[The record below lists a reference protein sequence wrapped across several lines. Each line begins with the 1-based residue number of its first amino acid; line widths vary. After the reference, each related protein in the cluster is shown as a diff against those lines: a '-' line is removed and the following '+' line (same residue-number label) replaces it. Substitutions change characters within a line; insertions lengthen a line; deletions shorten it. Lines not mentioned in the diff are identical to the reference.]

1 MLYSCIPTTL
11 LQDGGS
17 ILRRLSLAPTVWL
30 LSTLVALFVSLVFR
44 GLACSSG
51 LTEEDVRQIVEEH
64 SAPVPIGPQDPKGG
78 TGEQGPAW
86 GAGARL

>member
-1 MLYSCIPTTL
+1 MHTDTL

-30 LSTLVALFVSLVFR
+30 LSTLVALFVSLLFG

-64 SAPVPIGPQDPKGG
+64 SAPVPIGPQGPK
-78 TGEQGPAW
+78 
-86 GAGARL
+86 

>member
-1 MLYSCIPTTL
+1 MHTYTL
-11 LQDGGS
+11 LQDGAS

-30 LSTLVALFVSLVFR
+30 LSTLVALFVSLLFG

-64 SAPVPIGPQDPKGG
+64 SAK
-78 TGEQGPAW
+78 EGPACADRS
-86 GAGARL
+86 AGWRQRPTGHEG